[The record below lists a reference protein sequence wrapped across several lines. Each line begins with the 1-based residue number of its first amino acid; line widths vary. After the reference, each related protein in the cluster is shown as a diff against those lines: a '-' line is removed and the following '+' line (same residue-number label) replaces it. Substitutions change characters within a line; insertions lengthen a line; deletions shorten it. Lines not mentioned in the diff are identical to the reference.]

1 MDIQSSSPSTENTSS
16 TAKRPG
22 LLPST
27 GSVASDAPGGV
38 VQLEIGIGT
47 LKSLFATGKLCV
59 ADLRCLNDASKAAIW
74 SLCLSSCANRSH
86 CDFSGLESCSACAQ
100 TSASWYRIG
109 LAS

>member
-1 MDIQSSSPSTENTSS
+1 MDMQSSPPSTENTSNTS
-16 TAKRPG
+16 DRTA
-22 LLPST
+22 LLPSAGSGASEAT
-27 GSVASDAPGGV
+27 GDV
-38 VQLEIGIGT
+38 VQLEIGIDT

-74 SLCLSSCANRSH
+74 ALCLSSCANRSH

-100 TSASWYRIG
+100 TSASWYRTG